1 MSAYYFLPLLQ
12 QTLPAVPDFGLGK
25 IGNCLGPGGA
35 WGPDLGPDL
44 GPGKTSEILIELMN
58 ECIFIS
64 VTTTQ
69 LLQVEE
75 QSIQKQ
81 NKNEKLK
88 QGRSQGVAREPGPL
102 YEART
107 PCNKLGAALLPPGKY
122 VSTIGAIAA
131 MDGFH
136 TRD

>member
-1 MSAYYFLPLLQ
+1 MYIVYVAYVCMCLGMCIYVCMYTCLYVFLY
-12 QTLPAVPDFGLGK
+12 AYIRVCMCSVPDFGLGK

-75 QSIQKQ
+75 QSIQ
-81 NKNEKLK
+81 NKIKLK
-88 QGRSQGVAREPGPL
+88 
-102 YEART
+102 
-107 PCNKLGAALLPPGKY
+107 N
-122 VSTIGAIAA
+122 
-131 MDGFH
+131 
-136 TRD
+136 